1 MTEKDKRSNRSN
13 VYAKTLLKKQ
23 SVLVEYYLFLYK
35 KHLSFAAAPLQKN
48 SNFTIK
54 NEIRN

>member
-23 SVLVEYYLFLYK
+23 SVLVEYYLLLYK
-35 KHLSFAAAPLQKN
+35 KHLSFAQAHLQNTKRYHN
-48 SNFTIK
+48 QPGKT
-54 NEIRN
+54 

>member
-1 MTEKDKRSNRSN
+1 MTEKDKKSNRSN

-23 SVLVEYYLFLYK
+23 SVLVEYYLLLYK

-48 SNFTIK
+48 SKLNDK
-54 NEIRN
+54 KWN